1 MAEGRGPADSQY
13 GGESHDFLFH
23 NDRSHRKKLLSI
35 CSGAVIGRIPFV
47 PVVPVVPE
55 VVAVAAHA
63 GLVAVVGETVG
74 NVGIDE
80 LSPSV
85 PTRGNTFGNGTGGVE
100 PTPRLPISNDPNGIP
115 VRAPPPGVV
124 GIVDVGLDDAATL
137 LEPEPHIPDIPD
149 VSSTPDDPEVTGI
162 SDVTEVVDDVDVPD
176 AIVVP
181 DIAVSP
187 ELAAEAGTAV
197 PTDMPPPSK
206 LAVDPNISE
215 GGVAAVGHA
224 VLVVAVGIVI
234 VPVTPVGT
242 GLTPGVVIPTAP
254 SGIPVGELVE
264 PIAMPS
270 GEVAPIVGVGVTVP
284 SNCPST
290 CAMAALQTTS
300 ARKTAAITDSLAI
313 VLLLNLVSPILETVD
328 DSRRDFAMSTRWR
341 ASCDV
346 AAPVLIGFA
355 TSSPDAEL
363 SDIGQS
369 PVLLWSM
376 LTPDAGWLAKALRGI
391 SIANDRCLAAVG

>member
-1 MAEGRGPADSQY
+1 
-13 GGESHDFLFH
+13 
-23 NDRSHRKKLLSI
+23 
-35 CSGAVIGRIPFV
+35 
-47 PVVPVVPE
+47 
-55 VVAVAAHA
+55 
-63 GLVAVVGETVG
+63 VVGV
-74 NVGIDE
+74 
-80 LSPSV
+80 
-85 PTRGNTFGNGTGGVE
+85 
-100 PTPRLPISNDPNGIP
+100 
-115 VRAPPPGVV
+115 
-124 GIVDVGLDDAATL
+124 VDVGLDDAATL

-176 AIVVP
+176 AVVVP

-187 ELAAEAGTAV
+187 ELAAVAGAAV

-215 GGVAAVGHA
+215 GGIAAVGHA

-270 GEVAPIVGVGVTVP
+270 GEVAPTVGVGVTVP

-300 ARKTAAITDSLAI
+300 AERTA
-313 VLLLNLVSPILETVD
+313 PINEN
-328 DSRRDFAMSTRWR
+328 
-341 ASCDV
+341 
-346 AAPVLIGFA
+346 LIGVLRLQTA
-355 TSSPDAEL
+355 SPRRAPISISFKTISVDARL
-363 SDIGQS
+363 SDIGQ
-369 PVLLWSM
+369 PQCR
-376 LTPDAGWLAKALRGI
+376 A
-391 SIANDRCLAAVG
+391 